1 MSAQEIKI
9 QQLQQQEKENRA
21 QPQLQSITTNTSA
34 TTVAAAPADISKMT
48 WREGKNAPEVIYR
61 EAAVVHGNTAYF
73 RPFRSQKVYSYQN
86 IEGEEQWTTL
96 PVNPNEGSGLA
107 VIDGFL
113 TSVGGY
119 KDGYV
124 NTLLSFTGKGERKG

>member
-1 MSAQEIKI
+1 
-9 QQLQQQEKENRA
+9 
-21 QPQLQSITTNTSA
+21 
-34 TTVAAAPADISKMT
+34 MT
-48 WREGKNAPEVIYR
+48 WREGKNAPEIIYR

-86 IEGEEQWTTL
+86 IEDKEQWTTL
-96 PVNPNEGSGLA
+96 PDNPNEGSGLA

-124 NTLLSFTGKGERKG
+124 NTLLSFTGKGERKGWSLIFPPMLTSGCNLYNY